1 MFVKRIDLQ
10 KIFGTID
17 PNKLLQNMK
26 AIGFYE
32 CTLTWF
38 KF

>member
-10 KIFGTID
+10 KIFGTKD

-26 AIGFYE
+26 AIGFCEY
-32 CTLTWF
+32 TLTWF